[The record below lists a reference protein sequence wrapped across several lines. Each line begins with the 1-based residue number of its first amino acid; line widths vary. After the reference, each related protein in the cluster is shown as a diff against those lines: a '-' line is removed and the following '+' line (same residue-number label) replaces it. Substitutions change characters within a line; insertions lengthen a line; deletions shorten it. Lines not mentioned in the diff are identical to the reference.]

1 MNVDK
6 NRHFWTTYQPLLVHI
21 VIECP
26 QSITNFQHQRTDFYT
41 CISIGFLKIFSPDCL
56 SSWDS
61 NVGKHSFL
69 MIKTHYLTQKFHKW
83 QHLIKKKTRSS
94 IFKAA
99 AVNSQQVNRPH
110 YEIDCCYVWELRVR
124 TENSNGQII
133 FFFSIFLF
141 PSFLKD
147 ED

>member
-110 YEIDCCYVWELRVR
+110 YEIDCCYVWESRVR
-124 TENSNGQII
+124 TENSNGQIFFSSFSL
-133 FFFSIFLF
+133 FFFFFL
-141 PSFLKD
+141 S
-147 ED
+147 